1 MIEAGLWY
9 RPSYFPQETGEGW
22 RQSCDR
28 EINFVR
34 NTVGVTDV
42 STLGKIDIQGPDSAK
57 FLDFVYINNFAK
69 LGVGRTRYGI
79 MLREDGYIL
88 DDGTTARL
96 KENHYLMTTTTAA
109 AGPVMSHLEFAKQCL
124 VPHLDVSVMSV
135 TEQWAQFAIAGPRSR
150 DLLNELLDNPID
162 NQNFPF
168 MNCGEI
174 KICGVMGRLFRIS
187 FSGEQGYE
195 IGIPA
200 RYGESL
206 FRMLKRKSEEWEGGA
221 YGMEALNVLRI
232 EKGFITHAEIHGR
245 ITAFDLGMQGM
256 MSSKKDFIGKTS
268 AMRQG
273 LIDEDREQLV
283 GLKPLNPDGKLFAG
297 SFLFGLDN
305 QPIRVEQ
312 IGYTTSVGFSPEL
325 GSMLGLAFLKN
336 GRARSGEKIKV
347 VDHLRNSETICEV
360 CDPIFIDKEGSRARD

>member
-1 MIEAGLWY
+1 
-9 RPSYFPQETGEGW
+9 
-22 RQSCDR
+22 
-28 EINFVR
+28 
-34 NTVGVTDV
+34 
-42 STLGKIDIQGPDSAK
+42 
-57 FLDFVYINNFAK
+57 
-69 LGVGRTRYGI
+69 
-79 MLREDGYIL
+79 
-88 DDGTTARL
+88 
-96 KENHYLMTTTTAA
+96 
-109 AGPVMSHLEFAKQCL
+109 L

-283 GLKPLNPDGKLFAG
+283 GLKPLNPNGKLFAG